1 VIYSLASLW
10 AAKALDWQAVSSRKD
25 GIL

>member
-1 VIYSLASLW
+1 VIYSLASFC